1 MTKLAS
7 KQLGLSTP
15 VTPVVLVT
23 GSKTLA
29 LTDTGSVQSCSS
41 ATPFTITVP
50 ADASAAF
57 AVGSSLNIIQ
67 EDVGI
72 ITIAQ
77 ESGAINIRKPG
88 SSFVTGHSTLGLYT
102 RYLLQKIAANEWR
115 LYKINTMPTA
125 PVIQTITIAAGQ
137 SLSPASPSGNL
148 NSAYPVGLSVPVGWT
163 AANITFQGSQDG
175 GATYNNVRT
184 AGGSEVTVNVTTP
197 GDSYNL
203 NPLDFA
209 LYTHIKIRSGMAATA
224 VVQASSAAIVL
235 STRESLS

>member
-7 KQLGLSTP
+7 KQLGLS
-15 VTPVVLVT
+15 TPVVLVT

-41 ATPFTITVP
+41 AAPFTVTVP
-50 ADASAAF
+50 ADASVAF

-67 EDVGI
+67 EGVGI

-125 PVIQTITIAAGQ
+125 PVIQTVTIAAGF
-137 SLSPASPSGNL
+137 SLSPAVSL
-148 NSAYPVGLSVPVGWT
+148 NSAFPVGLSVPVGWT

-184 AGGSEVTVNVTTP
+184 AGGSEVTVNVTIA

-209 LYTHIKIRSGMAATA
+209 LYTHIKIRSGATA
-224 VVQASSAAIVL
+224 TPVNQVSSAAIVL